1 MNSKVKSIIIGG
13 IVILVLLGVMAFLML
28 TEKPEEVP
36 ETSAPDANVIIL
48 WKGER
53 ADIERAEVKNEK
65 GGFVAVPDKKD
76 ALSIEGLENYD
87 LTVNDIAVMQN
98 HFSTMTATREIE
110 KNPSDIS
117 KYGLDNPVAELKVRF
132 KDGSEYGLKLGL
144 KLPTS
149 GGYYALKDGDATVY
163 AVANMDVDEVFYDD
177 VDFINHFL
185 IEEDQS
191 ENVVIEWLEIEGA
204 NFKDK
209 KLRIAADEKGVMYLE
224 SPIEAAMHE
233 TNGKRIIEGLYSL
246 MADEIA
252 GVGLN
257 PEYGFGKPYAT
268 ISYKRNGVEEFFVV
282 GNETKLENGEMARF
296 VKKGDSDVV
305 YRITV
310 FNLPWLEAVPDN
322 LFSTFILLPNIND
335 VDTVEVSAS
344 GEVYTFESKGE
355 KETLTATL
363 NGEDITTENYR
374 AMYEFL
380 ISASAREINRGANK
394 GELIAKITYKYRDKK
409 RDVDVIEFFASDDRK
424 CILSLNGSSGF
435 LTETRYAEKILTN
448 CVKVAN
454 GEKPLLEY

>member
-13 IVILVLLGVMAFLML
+13 IAVLVLCVAMVVLML
-28 TEKPEEVP
+28 TEKPEEVVENSEP
-36 ETSAPDANVIIL
+36 TANVIIL

-53 ADIERAEVKNEK
+53 TDIERAEVKNEK
-65 GGFVAVPDKKD
+65 GGFVAVSDKD
-76 ALSIEGLENYD
+76 TLLIEGLEEYPV
-87 LTVNDIAVMQN
+87 TVNDIAVMQN
-98 HFSTMTATREIE
+98 HFSTMTATRKIE
-110 KNPSDIS
+110 ENPTDIA
-117 KYGLDNPVAELKVRF
+117 KYGLDNPVAELKVLF
-132 KDGSEYGLKLGL
+132 KDGNEYTLKVGG
-144 KLPTS
+144 KLPTD
-149 GGYYALKDGDATVY
+149 GGYYAIKDGDSTVY

-209 KLRIAADEKGVMYLE
+209 KLRIAADEKGTFYLE

-233 TNGKRIIEGLYSL
+233 TNAKRIIEGLYTL
-246 MADEIA
+246 MADEVA

-257 PEYGFGKPYAT
+257 PEYGFGKPYAK
-268 ISYKRNGVEEFFVV
+268 ISYKRNGIEDFFVV
-282 GNETKLENGEMARF
+282 GNETTLADGSVARF

-305 YRITV
+305 YKITV
-310 FNLPWLEAVPDN
+310 FNLPWLEAVADN

-335 VDTVEVSAS
+335 VDTVEVFSQN
-344 GEVYTFESKGE
+344 ETFTFKSKGE
-355 KETLTATL
+355 KADLAATL
-363 NGEDITTENYR
+363 NGEAVTTENYR

-380 ISASAREINRGANK
+380 ISASAREINRGAEK
-394 GELIAKITYKYRDKK
+394 GELIARVTYKYRDNK
-409 RDVDVIEFFASDDRK
+409 RNDDVVEFFASDDRK
-424 CILSLNGSSGF
+424 CILTLNGSAGF
-435 LTETRYAEKILTN
+435 LTETRYAEKIYTN